1 MRIYLDVCCLSRPFD
16 NQSQER
22 VRLESEA
29 VLMILQRIQI
39 GEWQLVNSEVIEDEI
54 EQTPDPKKRERLYLL
69 LLTANEYV
77 QVTESTIQRAKQLKQ
92 MGFASVDAL
101 HMACA
106 EEVQVDVFL
115 TTDNKLRR
123 QISTLNF
130 PLSVR
135 IDNPLDWILEQEQ

>member
-16 NQSQER
+16 NQTQER

-29 VLMILQRIQI
+29 VLMILQRIQK

-54 EQTPDPKKRERLYLL
+54 EQTPDPQRRERLHILL
-69 LLTANEYV
+69 LPAIEYV
-77 QVTESTIQRAKQLKQ
+77 QVTDSTIQRAKQLAK
-92 MGFASVDAL
+92 MGFSSADSL

-106 EEVQVDVFL
+106 EEAQVDVFL

-123 QISTLNF
+123 QVSTLNS
-130 PLSVR
+130 PLYIQ
-135 IDNPLDWILEQEQ
+135 IDNPLDWILEQQR